1 MYEANTGSGK
11 SRSAHRNTANKQF
24 YNQMKNSSEFKGS
37 VDDYFGYDVM
47 EHMKT
52 GKGSLKNP
60 SSEWVWH
67 HSAENPNVIQLIP
80 KNQHQ
85 SSALQSILHPGPK
98 GEGGFGLYY

>member
-1 MYEANTGSGK
+1 MYEVNTGSGK

-52 GKGSLKNP
+52 GKGSLKKP